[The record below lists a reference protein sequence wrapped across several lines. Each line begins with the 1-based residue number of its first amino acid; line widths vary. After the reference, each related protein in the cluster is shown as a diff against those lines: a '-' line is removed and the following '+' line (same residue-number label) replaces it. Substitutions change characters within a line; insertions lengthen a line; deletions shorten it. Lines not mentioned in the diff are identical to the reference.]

1 MNLLEAMRVYVAVV
15 EHGGL
20 SGAAS
25 ELQLDEA
32 QVSERID
39 GLERYLGCR
48 LPLCRD
54 HDDVAC
60 TDAGDAFHVC
70 CRRTLSA
77 VEQATGAAGPHDG
90 QAGSA
95 RRARY
100 RVCRRARDAT
110 FPPPPGAAHAS
121 TQRLSPEYDLPCSP
135 AERIRRRFGHFFT
148 RPNWPD

>member
-1 MNLLEAMRVYVAVV
+1 MDLLESMRVYVAVI
-15 EHGGL
+15 ERGGL

-25 ELQLDEA
+25 ELRLDEA

-39 GLERYLGCR
+39 CLERFLGCR
-48 LPLCRD
+48 LLLCRE

-77 VEQATGAAGPHDG
+77 VEQAIGAAGPHAADG
-90 QAGSA
+90 LGPHDTAHA
-95 RRARY
+95 A
-100 RVCRRARDAT
+100 ARDGA

-121 TQRLSPEYDLPCSP
+121 TQRLSP
-135 AERIRRRFGHFFT
+135 
-148 RPNWPD
+148 

>member
-20 SGAAS
+20 AGAAS
-25 ELQLDEA
+25 ELRLDEA

-39 GLERYLGCR
+39 CLERYLGCR
-48 LPLCRD
+48 LLLCRE

-77 VEQATGAAGPHDG
+77 VEQAIGAAGPHASGVSDVPDAHDTDSG
-90 QAGSA
+90 PAT
-95 RRARY
+95 
-100 RVCRRARDAT
+100 ARDAT
-110 FPPPPGAAHAS
+110 FPPPGAVQAS
-121 TQRLSPEYDLPCSP
+121 SPRLSP
-135 AERIRRRFGHFFT
+135 
-148 RPNWPD
+148 

>member
-25 ELQLDEA
+25 ELRLDEA

-48 LPLCRD
+48 LLLCRE

-77 VEQATGAAGPHDG
+77 VEQATGAAGPHAADG
-90 QAGSA
+90 PDTHDTLHASA
-95 RRARY
+95 H
-100 RVCRRARDAT
+100 DAVIQ
-110 FPPPPGAAHAS
+110 PPPGAVHAS
-121 TQRLSPEYDLPCSP
+121 TQRLSP
-135 AERIRRRFGHFFT
+135 
-148 RPNWPD
+148 

>member
-48 LPLCRD
+48 LLLCRD

-77 VEQATGAAGPHDG
+77 VEQATGAAGPHATDKPDRPD
-90 QAGSA
+90 AHDTVHAS
-95 RRARY
+95 
-100 RVCRRARDAT
+100 ARDAT

-121 TQRLSPEYDLPCSP
+121 TQRLSP
-135 AERIRRRFGHFFT
+135 
-148 RPNWPD
+148 

>member
-25 ELQLDEA
+25 ELKLGDA

-39 GLERYLGCR
+39 CLERYLGCR
-48 LPLCRD
+48 LLLCRE

-60 TDAGDAFHVC
+60 TDAGVAFHVC

-77 VEQATGAAGPHDG
+77 VEQATGVAGAARKPVPDALDAAHR
-90 QAGSA
+90 SA
-95 RRARY
+95 LCADF
-100 RVCRRARDAT
+100 V
-110 FPPPPGAAHAS
+110 PPGTAHPS
-121 TQRLSPEYDLPCSP
+121 SHRQSP
-135 AERIRRRFGHFFT
+135 
-148 RPNWPD
+148 

>member
-48 LPLCRD
+48 LLLCRD
-54 HDDVAC
+54 SDDVAC

-77 VEQATGAAGPHDG
+77 VEQATGAAGPHAPDMPDG
-90 QAGSA
+90 PDRPDAHDTVHA
-95 RRARY
+95 A
-100 RVCRRARDAT
+100 ARDAT

-121 TQRLSPEYDLPCSP
+121 TQRLSP
-135 AERIRRRFGHFFT
+135 
-148 RPNWPD
+148 

>member
-1 MNLLEAMRVYVAVV
+1 MNLLEAMHVYVAVV

-48 LPLCRD
+48 LLLCRD
-54 HDDVAC
+54 RDDVAC

-77 VEQATGAAGPHDG
+77 VEQAIGAAGAHAPDRPDAHDTVP
-90 QAGSA
+90 AA
-95 RRARY
+95 P
-100 RVCRRARDAT
+100 RDT
-110 FPPPPGAAHAS
+110 TSPPPGAVPAS
-121 TQRLSPEYDLPCSP
+121 SPRLSP
-135 AERIRRRFGHFFT
+135 
-148 RPNWPD
+148 